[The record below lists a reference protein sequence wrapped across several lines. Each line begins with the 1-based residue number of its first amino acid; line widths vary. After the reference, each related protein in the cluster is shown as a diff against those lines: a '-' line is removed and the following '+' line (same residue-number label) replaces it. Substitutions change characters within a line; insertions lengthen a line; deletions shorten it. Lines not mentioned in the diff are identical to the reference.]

1 MHPILRIVPITAL
14 ALVAH
19 SAASGAEEVHVTQK
33 DKTFVPGEVTLEVG
47 DSLVFHNDDP
57 ITHNMFSRS
66 RGNEFN
72 LKMQKPGQ
80 DLSQRFE
87 NPGTVV
93 VRCAIH
99 PKMKLVV
106 KVEE

>member
-1 MHPILRIVPITAL
+1 MRPTFRIVPIAL
-14 ALVAH
+14 LAFFAL
-19 SAASGAEEVHVTQK
+19 SGAAGAEEVHVTQK
-33 DKTFVPGEVTLEVG
+33 DKTFLPGEVTLRVG

-66 RGNEFN
+66 QGNEFN

-80 DLSQRFE
+80 DLTQKFE
-87 NPGTVV
+87 SPGTAI